1 MDPTNSS
8 VNNQVAK
15 LEVGG
20 AVAVNPCRGP
30 NSLGQQL
37 HGATTPVVEDRCRST
52 TTTLTLKGINCI
64 VRERTLTSACWLVV
78 LFGCLVSLAVTLV
91 VCLFG

>member
-1 MDPTNSS
+1 MGPTNSS

-20 AVAVNPCRGP
+20 VVAVNPCRGP

-52 TTTLTLKGINCI
+52 TTTLTLQCSYI
-64 VRERTLTSACWLVV
+64 VRELQLIDRVGGNWMRV
-78 LFGCLVSLAVTLV
+78 LAAAG
-91 VCLFG
+91 